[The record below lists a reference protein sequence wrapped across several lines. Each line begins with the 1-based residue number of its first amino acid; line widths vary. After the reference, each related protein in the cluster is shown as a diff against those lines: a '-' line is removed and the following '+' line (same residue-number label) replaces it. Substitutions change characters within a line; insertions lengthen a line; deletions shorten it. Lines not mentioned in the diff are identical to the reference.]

1 MSLCSLGGSNKNAEN
16 TIFENG
22 DLNDLK
28 QTTLLTITWKATF
41 SDKRVLNVS
50 HQIDPTFAMVFV
62 VAKSIELY

>member
-1 MSLCSLGGSNKNAEN
+1 MSLFSLGGSYKDAEN

-28 QTTLLTITWKATF
+28 QRTLLIITRKATF

-50 HQIDPTFAMVFV
+50 HQVFV
-62 VAKSIELY
+62 NNRSHLYNGFRRS